1 MVLPHARANAR
12 RSRLALSCF
21 TAASL
26 LISLSGCSAS
36 LEDEEPDGV
45 PMFGAPPNGFN
56 GTSSVPTAPGSTNP
70 MAPNTNGGPPVGA
83 NTENPVSGAPIQGS
97 AGGSGG
103 SNGNPNGASVGGT
116 SGDVS
121 AAGSGM
127 GVAGS
132 STMPPNSDPA
142 PTDPPL
148 IPPVNPPVDPPTNP
162 PVDPPVVTPPPAPA
176 DPTPQE
182 IEDYFASLPC
192 GAKYSALGDG
202 GWQMCLRLAD
212 GGGACANGSEVFQR
226 VTFAGGAA
234 VTNVAQVSGMR
245 DSQVS
250 VVTTAGALHVG
261 GATSISTTP
270 LIPSGVVN
278 VSGGYHA
285 SVALVEQGDGLGI
298 RSWTDNGTP
307 TAITLP
313 GGAQPI
319 QVSANYGL
327 ACALSTAGQAFC
339 WNAGGNHSM
348 QIGDA
353 PTNIQLRRAVQMISV
368 GQNSVCGVSFDGT
381 LECQAAWYDNPYLPT
396 EGNAPNFQVRQ
407 STFPSVREVHS
418 GFRQGI
424 VVKGDGTAVFL
435 GQAFPPSDNPGEP
448 FTGVTN
454 IIAAGGDRGNACV
467 QTSAGAVFCRVGTA
481 VRQATLG
488 GAPLTARVAGC
499 PL

>member
-1 MVLPHARANAR
+1 
-12 RSRLALSCF
+12 
-21 TAASL
+21 
-26 LISLSGCSAS
+26 
-36 LEDEEPDGV
+36 
-45 PMFGAPPNGFN
+45 MFGAPPGSTTN
-56 GTSSVPTAPGSTNP
+56 VPNMPAAPG
-70 MAPNTNGGPPVGA
+70 PNNMVATNGGSGSVPPTGT
-83 NTENPVSGAPIQGS
+83 NSENPINGAPVTGSGGGSSSSAGTGAGGTSGEVS
-97 AGGSGG
+97 AGGSSSSTGG
-103 SNGNPNGASVGGT
+103 S
-116 SGDVS
+116 S
-121 AAGSGM
+121 AA
-127 GVAGS
+127 
-132 STMPPNSDPA
+132 PPID
-142 PTDPPL
+142 
-148 IPPVNPPVDPPTNP
+148 NPPVDPPVNPPTNP
-162 PVDPPVVTPPPAPA
+162 PTNPPIEPPVVTPPPAPA

-182 IEDYFASLPC
+182 IADFFDALPC
-192 GAKYSALGDG
+192 GAKYTALGDG

-270 LIPSGVVN
+270 LIASGVVN

-285 SVALVEQGDGLGI
+285 SVALVEQGGGFGI

-327 ACALSTAGQAFC
+327 ACALSTAGDAYC

-348 QIGDA
+348 QHGDT
-353 PTNIQLRRAVQMISV
+353 PTDIQLRRAVQMISV

-396 EGNAPNFQVRQ
+396 EGNAPNFQIRQ
-407 STFPSVREVHS
+407 TTFPSVREVHA

-435 GQAFPPSDNPGEP
+435 GQAFPPSDNPGEA

-467 QTSAGAVFCRVGTA
+467 QTSTGAVFCRVGTA

-488 GAPLTARVAGC
+488 GAALTARVAAC